1 MHYVMSDIHGEINKY
16 RAMLQL
22 IGLSPADTLYILG
35 DVIDRKPSGVDILLD
50 IMNRDNAVMLLG
62 NHEQMCLDTL
72 GPRSVYGSRQLW
84 QSNGGSPTRREL
96 LYMRT
101 PEELADIIRFLLGLP
116 EHLEV
121 MVNGQAFYLVHGY
134 PTEAGYGPLWERPDP
149 DGPRPFPDKTVIVG
163 HTPTVFLT
171 EQTDHFH
178 IWHGDGI
185 IDIDCGCGNQTEMR
199 RLACLRLEDFAE
211 FYV

>member
-1 MHYVMSDIHGEINKY
+1 MHYVMSDIHGEIDKY
-16 RAMLQL
+16 RAMLKL
-22 IGLSPADTLYILG
+22 IDLSPADTLYILG